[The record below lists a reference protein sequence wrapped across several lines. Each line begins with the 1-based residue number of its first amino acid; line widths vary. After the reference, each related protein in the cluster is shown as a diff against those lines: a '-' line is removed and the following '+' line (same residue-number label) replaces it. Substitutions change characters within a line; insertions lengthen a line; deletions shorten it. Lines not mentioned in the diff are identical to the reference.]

1 MCLWLV
7 IRTAFWC
14 YFGRDVSTA
23 DTIFLLTLFSKMSQ
37 YTLGNTRV
45 TLEVILGLP
54 DLIQFTILGLHIQ
67 ILTPNTH
74 GWCYQGP
81 MSLTDVHD
89 LPRDC
94 LWLLHSQASHS
105 NSTIRIRLAQ
115 CSLQK
120 TTLAL
125 LPLTAYWSLLSTAIY
140 LYYQCVFSC
149 FPLAAIC
156 FKLF

>member
-1 MCLWLV
+1 
-7 IRTAFWC
+7 
-14 YFGRDVSTA
+14 
-23 DTIFLLTLFSKMSQ
+23 MSQ

-94 LWLLHSQASHS
+94 L
-105 NSTIRIRLAQ
+105 
-115 CSLQK
+115 
-120 TTLAL
+120 
-125 LPLTAYWSLLSTAIY
+125 
-140 LYYQCVFSC
+140 
-149 FPLAAIC
+149 
-156 FKLF
+156 